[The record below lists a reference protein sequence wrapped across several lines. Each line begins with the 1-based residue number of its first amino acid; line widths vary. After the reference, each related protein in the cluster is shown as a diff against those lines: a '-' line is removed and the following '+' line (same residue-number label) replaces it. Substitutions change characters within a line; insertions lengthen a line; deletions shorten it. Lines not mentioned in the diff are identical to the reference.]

1 MSDKDAAT
9 ERGRIPT
16 RKKPENESNSAAEE
30 RWSRSDNWV
39 GQYRMVT
46 DKHGIEHRRLMKAE
60 NTYPEERV
68 WVLPVY
74 SDDSDSDLSPMSHQS
89 EHAQLSCEGSDHDDP
104 DKDSSL
110 SQGDAAEDDS
120 EEETSSRV
128 MRKREEKN
136 YEPVDPDEL
145 QDDDQNKLA
154 VALQLLKKQC
164 WSMGKGLSEADMH
177 AKVMRHLLGVSMI
190 MAIRPTPG
198 MGQGGFTVRAV
209 KTGDVLAVLTS
220 ETESK
225 CLRGDD
231 FQRFEKMKWGTRG
244 MFQGGFINSCC
255 AIHRRVKSRK
265 QRIIQ
270 ERNCKGNAEYRVIE
284 AYFLGGI
291 VKIVV
296 VLAKTD
302 IAGGEQIFAYYPVD
316 LETQGGGKDG
326 KDGKDGDDSEED
338 EDAEEDE
345 PTRDSTAKGKAERKR
360 GREEGGGSSSKAA
373 RKPQREQG
381 GGGGEGARYTT
392 PSRTRGRG
400 GGRTKPLQS
409 RDPKQHARWQDD
421 PRANSAATPIYSLA
435 AHLCEAAGGARAG
448 GAHEPEG
455 DVPELEEEVAET
467 MENFAQ
473 EANYHHN
480 SGAASEKVAKTQH
493 DFENNPKHP
502 FNTGVYDDE
511 FMYW

>member
-1 MSDKDAAT
+1 MSEKDAAT

-16 RKKPENESNSAAEE
+16 RKKPENESESAENE

-74 SDDSDSDLSPMSHQS
+74 SDDENSDFLPMSHMS
-89 EHAQLSCEGSDHDDP
+89 EHAKLSCEGSDHDDS
-104 DKDSSL
+104 DKNSSL

-154 VALQLLKKQC
+154 VALQLLKNVC
-164 WSMGKGLSEADMH
+164 CSMGKGLSEADMH
-177 AKVMRHLLGVSMI
+177 AKVIRHLLGVSMI
-190 MAIRPTPG
+190 MTIRPVPG

-231 FQRFEKMKWGTRG
+231 FPRFEKMKWGTRG
-244 MFQGGFINSCC
+244 MFQGGLINSCC
-255 AIHRRVKSRK
+255 AIHKRAKSRK

-270 ERNCKGNAEYRVIE
+270 ERNCKGNAKYRVIE

-291 VKIVV
+291 VKFVV

-302 IAGGEQIFAYYPVD
+302 IAGGAQIFAYYPVD

-326 KDGKDGDDSEED
+326 KDGEDGED
-338 EDAEEDE
+338 REEDE
-345 PTRDSTAKGKAERKR
+345 PKRDSNVKGKAEPKR

-373 RKPQREQG
+373 RQPPREQG
-381 GGGGEGARYTT
+381 RGGGVGARYTT

-409 RDPKQHARWQDD
+409 RVPKQHARWQDD
-421 PRANSAATPIYSLA
+421 PRANVAATPIYSLA
-435 AHLCEAAGGARAG
+435 AHLREAAGGGRAG
-448 GAHEPEG
+448 GAHELEG
-455 DVPELEEEVAET
+455 DVSELEEEVAET

-473 EANYHHN
+473 EVDYREQ
-480 SGAASEKVAKTQH
+480 SGAASEKVAQTRH
-493 DFENNPKHP
+493 GFENDPTHP
-502 FNTGVYDDE
+502 YNTGVYDSE
-511 FMYW
+511 FNEW